1 MFSIFSGGIRPAQRK
16 KATAQLPFRPM
27 TQPPAQV
34 VLPLAGPG
42 TAAAVPLVAP
52 GDRVRVGQKLADAI
66 PGLAAVHASVSG
78 TVAAVELRPQ
88 LMGGAALSV
97 VIDND
102 GKDTPV
108 ASPDWRRADK
118 DAAPA
123 SLRPGELADIAAQAG
138 LTAMD
143 GTGRPLSQ
151 LLRSAMGKTDSLL
164 IDGTE
169 SEPYVTSRRRLMAD
183 RPEAVLGGVRLLM
196 QALSLPRAVLALE
209 GSLYDAVA
217 ALRGYLPLRGG
228 DIELRL
234 LRSRY
239 PQRVVLQEE
248 GRALFTAC
256 AAAALWDAVYQSKAL
271 THRIVTVTG
280 SAVAQPANLLV
291 PIGTPISDLIREAG
305 GWKGEPVRLVAGGPM
320 TGRAQHDLSAP
331 VTGDTRA
338 LLVLSAAD
346 LYPSVRPESPCLR
359 CGRCVDACPAG
370 LAPLFLHLYVRKG
383 QWEALER
390 EHISACSECG
400 ACAYVCPAHLRL
412 VHSVRV
418 GKRRLSET
426 ADGREA
432 DHEEKT

>member
-78 TVAAVELRPQ
+78 TVVAVELRPQ

-102 GKDTPV
+102 RKDTPV
-108 ASPDWRRADK
+108 ASPDWRRVDK

-151 LLRSAMGKTDSLL
+151 LLRSAMGKADALI

-169 SEPYVTSRRRLMAD
+169 SEPFVTSRRRLMAD

-209 GSLYDAVA
+209 GSQYDAVA

-239 PQRVVLQEE
+239 PQRVVIQEE

-280 SAVAQPANLLV
+280 SAVTQPANLLL
-291 PIGTPISDLIREAG
+291 PIGTPISDLIRESG

-338 LLVLSAAD
+338 LLALSAAD

-359 CGRCVDACPAG
+359 CGRCVEACPAG

-412 VHSVRV
+412 VHSIRV

-432 DHEEKT
+432 DHEEKA

>member
-102 GKDTPV
+102 RKDTPV
-108 ASPDWRRADK
+108 ASPDWRRVDK

-151 LLRSAMGKTDSLL
+151 LLRSAMGKADALI

-169 SEPYVTSRRRLMAD
+169 SEPFVTSRRRLMAD

-209 GSLYDAVA
+209 GSQYDAVA

-239 PQRVVLQEE
+239 PQRVVIQEE

-280 SAVAQPANLLV
+280 SAVTQPANLLL
-291 PIGTPISDLIREAG
+291 PIGTPISDLIRESG

-338 LLVLSAAD
+338 LLALSAAD

-359 CGRCVDACPAG
+359 CGRCVEACPAG

-412 VHSVRV
+412 VHSIRV

-432 DHEEKT
+432 DHEEKA

>member
-108 ASPDWRRADK
+108 ASPDWRRVDK

-151 LLRSAMGKTDSLL
+151 LLRSAMGKTDSLI

-209 GSLYDAVA
+209 GSQYDAVA

-338 LLVLSAAD
+338 LLALSAAD

-412 VHSVRV
+412 VHSIRV

-432 DHEEKT
+432 DHEEKA

>member
-66 PGLAAVHASVSG
+66 PGLAADHASVSG
-78 TVAAVELRPQ
+78 TVVAVELRPQ

-102 GKDTPV
+102 RKDTPV
-108 ASPDWRRADK
+108 ASPDWRRVDK

-151 LLRSAMGKTDSLL
+151 LLRSAMGKADALI

-169 SEPYVTSRRRLMAD
+169 SEPFVTSRRRLMAD
-183 RPEAVLGGVRLLM
+183 RPEVVLGGVRLLM

-209 GSLYDAVA
+209 GSQYDAVA

-239 PQRVVLQEE
+239 PQRVVIQEE

-280 SAVAQPANLLV
+280 SAVAQPANLLL

-320 TGRAQHDLSAP
+320 TGRAQHDLAAP

-338 LLVLSAAD
+338 LLALSAAD

-359 CGRCVDACPAG
+359 CGRCVEACPAG

-412 VHSVRV
+412 VHSIRV

-432 DHEEKT
+432 DHEEKA

>member
-88 LMGGAALSV
+88 LMGGSALSV

-102 GKDTPV
+102 RKDTPV
-108 ASPDWRRADK
+108 ASPDWRRVDK

-151 LLRSAMGKTDSLL
+151 LLRSAMGKADALI

-169 SEPYVTSRRRLMAD
+169 SEPFVTSRRRLMAD

-209 GSLYDAVA
+209 GSQYDAVA

-239 PQRVVLQEE
+239 PQRVVIQEE

-280 SAVAQPANLLV
+280 SAVTQPANLLL

-338 LLVLSAAD
+338 LLALSAAD

-359 CGRCVDACPAG
+359 CGRCVEACPAG

-412 VHSVRV
+412 VHSIRV

-432 DHEEKT
+432 DHEEKA

>member
-88 LMGGAALSV
+88 LMGGSALSV

-102 GKDTPV
+102 RKDTPV
-108 ASPDWRRADK
+108 ASPDWRRVDK

-151 LLRSAMGKTDSLL
+151 LLRSAMGKADALI

-169 SEPYVTSRRRLMAD
+169 SEPFVTSRRRLMAD

-209 GSLYDAVA
+209 GSQYDAVA

-239 PQRVVLQEE
+239 PQRVVIQEE

-280 SAVAQPANLLV
+280 SAVTQPANLLL

-320 TGRAQHDLSAP
+320 TGRAQHDLTAP

-338 LLVLSAAD
+338 LLALSAAD

-359 CGRCVDACPAG
+359 CGRCVEACPAG

-412 VHSVRV
+412 VHSIRV

-432 DHEEKT
+432 DHEEKA